1 MYRTEIIAQSHMKQN
16 EIPFRQ
22 NQNKYKTVAFKEI
35 SLSSI
40 NPIPYLLFYN
50 MGEKLKGN

>member
-50 MGEKLKGN
+50 MGEK